1 MSGKRRITVDEAR
14 WNALQQQA
22 RQLKE
27 LKRNAPRLVA
37 DLRRQT
43 QADLSRVSERLEN
56 RQRVVEQTMNALSDQ
71 TRALE
76 TETNRRLN
84 DQAAQMQ
91 QQLTETAGNLRKETD
106 AALARQQSAWR
117 AELSAER
124 ERQRADLAQL
134 RDEIRDQSQAS
145 AETAQAWLHD
155 AALLRDLIR
164 DQLPHERYAPG
175 QLAALARRLTTAQD
189 NARQGQYQSA
199 LALAQEAYHDLSELR
214 VEIELR
220 DREWTGLHTVA
231 YEALLELDGLTGE
244 NAMQVISAGEAGNA
258 TTVDLDV
265 DHWSEGALSALRS
278 DVTALLD
285 QVNDTEE
292 PLTTERLHDVID
304 VRVPELEQR
313 LGDVVQR
320 AHMRLYA
327 SQLRV
332 NVADVVAQAL
342 DLAGYQV
349 EDHLYELMD
358 RRRTFFAK
366 LQHPNGNE
374 IVVSVAPST
383 DESGQCVLRLLSYDY
398 DTASQAELD
407 ERTRAVTRQLETRGL
422 HADDQGCEP
431 GEPDRELLDFRR
443 LREAGE
449 AQAAV
454 VTSRPG
460 T

>member
-1 MSGKRRITVDEAR
+1 MSGKRRITVDEAQ
-14 WNALQQQA
+14 WNALQRQA

-56 RQRVVEQTMNALSDQ
+56 RQRAVEQAMNALSDQ
-71 TRALE
+71 THELE

-91 QQLTETAGNLRKETD
+91 QQLAETAGNLRAETD
-106 AALARQQSAWR
+106 AALARQQRTWR

-124 ERQRADLAQL
+124 DRRRADLAEL
-134 RDEIRDQSQAS
+134 RDEIRNQSQAS

-155 AALLRDLIR
+155 AALLHDLIH

-175 QLAALARRLTTAQD
+175 ELAALARRLTTAQD
-189 NARQGQYQSA
+189 NARQGQSQSA
-199 LALAQEAYHDLSELR
+199 LALAQQAYHDLSDLR

-231 YEALLELDGLTGE
+231 YEALLELDGLAAQ
-244 NAMQVISAGEAGNA
+244 NARQVIAAGEAGNNTA
-258 TTVDLDV
+258 VDLDV

-278 DVTALLD
+278 DMAALLD
-285 QVNDTEE
+285 QVNNTQAPLSTEQ
-292 PLTTERLHDVID
+292 LHDVID

-313 LGDVVQR
+313 LADVVER
-320 AHMRLYA
+320 AHMRLFA

-332 NVADVVAQAL
+332 NVANVVAQAL
-342 DLAGYQV
+342 DVAGYQV

-398 DTASQAELD
+398 DTASQTELD
-407 ERTRAVTRQLETRGL
+407 ERAHAVTRQLETRGV

-431 GEPDRELLDFRR
+431 GEPDRDLLDFKR
-443 LREAGE
+443 LREAGT
-449 AQAAV
+449 ALAPAA
-454 VTSRPG
+454 TSRPA